1 MRDEENL
8 FEGTT
13 TVLSFPSELSELRPH
28 DAALVSPRL
37 RRLFADPPRSLRE
50 LASATSFAPLAT
62 WLRRMAKV
70 GGCELVIDR
79 PSRWLARRGMAP
91 SVSLRVGAAD
101 AKVHLS
107 GPLPRLPK
115 RIPAALRDVLGSVGT
130 VTLQY
135 GAAGGLLAPR
145 EQRSLVDLYAEIVRN
160 NTPPSGRARLTL
172 LRTQYT
178 NLIACGIVPASTTF
192 ESFAAMA
199 REQVESQLRELRD
212 LPRPP
217 TPKAYF
223 AFFQNAGGG
232 YVTTN
237 TAGETWHVPMG
248 GGDYAPGPRID
259 AWLAGFFRPDFVF

>member
-13 TVLSFPSELSELRPH
+13 TVLSSPSELSELRPH

-101 AKVHLS
+101 TKVHLS

-115 RIPAALRDVLGSVGT
+115 RIPGALREVLGSVGT

-160 NTPPSGRARLTL
+160 LGEPFQDATGQMRDMLVPGRL
-172 LRTQYT
+172 LFAY
-178 NLIACGIVPASTTF
+178 GIFFPEASDFKF
-192 ESFAAMA
+192 EVKHIVFVG
-199 REQVESQLRELRD
+199 REPNEWRFEAPDWWVQQVREIGDFYL
-212 LPRPP
+212 
-217 TPKAYF
+217 KA
-223 AFFQNAGGG
+223 QWPDGN
-232 YVTTN
+232 
-237 TAGETWHVPMG
+237 
-248 GGDYAPGPRID
+248 ID
-259 AWLAGFFRPDFVF
+259 RG